1 MPVRPLVVICGLALG
16 DYALWNWSLNAN
28 HDVLALVSG
37 LTLPPLVL
45 AVAWLLALS
54 VMRGLMR
61 ASRRAP
67 QGGRAR
73 RPGSR
78 PDVARRRREQQLAGV
93 QAASDADRSRR
104 KLAA

>member
-1 MPVRPLVVICGLALG
+1 VPARRLVVLCALAIG
-16 DYALWNWSLNAN
+16 DYLLWNWSLNAN
-28 HDVLALVSG
+28 HDVLALISG

-45 AVAWLLALS
+45 ALVWLTVVGA
-54 VMRGLMR
+54 MRGLVGF
-61 ASRRAP
+61 SRRAP

-78 PDVARRRREQQLAGV
+78 PDVVPRAGEQTLAEARATG
-93 QAASDADRSRR
+93 DADRSRR